1 MSEATFDELVEY
13 ARGSPLGRFQELW
26 DKPVELALLLFETG
40 SPTERTEELEAVIE
54 LSGTSKL
61 EWDIASRIAQEAL
74 YGGQGLPQ
82 SLAGWAADV
91 LAGKR
96 PRPRTGS
103 KTIARDIIF
112 CIAVADLRD
121 RFGLTPTKNSA
132 TGAHSAC
139 DVVAAA
145 AGFSYKTVE
154 RAWGLREP
162 QNPSS

>member
-1 MSEATFDELVEY
+1 MSEPAFDELVGFAHDAY
-13 ARGSPLGRFQELW
+13 LARFEHLW
-26 DKPVELALLLFETG
+26 DKPVELALLLFEVG
-40 SPTERTEELEAVIE
+40 SPTERTEELDAVIE
-54 LSGTSKL
+54 LSATSKL

-82 SLAGWAADV
+82 SLADWAADV

-132 TGAHSAC
+132 TDAFSAC

-145 AGFSYKTVE
+145 AGFGYKTVE
-154 RAWGLREP
+154 RAWGLRAP
-162 QNPSS
+162 QDPSS